1 MSMASIGDVLASPRL
16 WSRACLPY
24 RDPPGLGPIGTE
36 TADARERQ
44 RRDGRM
50 MMNEGGT
57 KLRVKMAMA
66 IRDAAGFA
74 AGDGRAPP
82 NF

>member
-1 MSMASIGDVLASPRL
+1 MASIGDVSPRL
-16 WSRACLPY
+16 GIGCLPY
-24 RDPPGLGPIGTE
+24 RDPHGLGPIGTE

-57 KLRVKMAMA
+57 ELRVKLA
-66 IRDAAGFA
+66 IRDAAR
-74 AGDGRAPP
+74 DGRLPP
-82 NF
+82 NS